1 MCLRRLAEIAGLAEI
16 PQSSGRTAESQV
28 IQGIPAEQEGAMHS
42 NAMVATNER
51 PVTLPPEGPV
61 EAWPRVD
68 TVATRA
74 YVILSLQRAERE
86 T

>member
-51 PVTLPPEGPV
+51 PVTLQGLAPGGSGGGM
-61 EAWPRVD
+61 
-68 TVATRA
+68 ATGGHSGYQGIRYFIA
-74 YVILSLQRAERE
+74 AAR
-86 T
+86 